1 MPGAGSMDH
10 MVKTIINNA
19 KLLRR
24 KGMFKKERS
33 FLQSNKEDFSTPTG
47 GIPTEAISEEKL
59 ASIRTKII
67 VARKKR
73 NLRLGIFLAISVP
86 LMLIMG
92 FYFFQ
97 GYSLGFDTLE
107 NTGPNQ
113 VNIATQKAVASEG
126 KYLYYLEDGDLW
138 LQKKS
143 YYNAIFQYK
152 KATELFPSEF
162 AGQYRLAV
170 AYSYQCQY
178 DFEGCKEGM
187 KIVKKLEKAYPD
199 SEEVQ
204 AVKAVFEH
212 WGV

>member
-33 FLQSNKEDFSTPTG
+33 FLQSKKEDFSTPSG

-59 ASIRTKII
+59 TTIRTKMIA
-67 VARKKR
+67 ARKMR
-73 NLRLGIFLAISVP
+73 NLRLGIFLTFALP
-86 LMLIMG
+86 LLL
-92 FYFFQ
+92 FA
-97 GYSLGFDTLE
+97 GYYSFKNFSFGFDRLE

-113 VNIATQKAVASEG
+113 VNIAAQKVAASG
-126 KYLYYLEDGDLW
+126 DKYLYYLEDGDLW

-152 KATELFPSEF
+152 KAIELFPSEF

-178 DFEGCKEGM
+178 DFEGCEEGM
-187 KIVKKLEKAYPD
+187 KIVKKLEKAYPN

-204 AVKAVFEH
+204 TVKAVFEH